1 MFKNFMY
8 VEYGQELQCHEKLYQ
23 NALKKQQKQ
32 KEIDYQKQL
41 QILIDKVNEIED
53 EPPQQ
58 ITKDFYDYSMKWKN
72 LVNQKRFQEQYQNE
86 MSLQQKSQQHQ
97 IQKLPQ
103 NYLSPIDG
111 WKYHAQQYFDKK
123 GSRQQNES
131 SFQPS
136 INEKSKLMEF
146 DEPVEDRLIKYGQQR
161 EQKYLFEKQFEKFYE
176 QVQNDQRPTKPNE
189 EVFSRLYNYERKQP
203 QPEVYQLNINKL
215 PPEFE
220 ERVKKRREQYS
231 LFENR
236 QTRAQTEITDH
247 EIKVLSQNQFDEFLK
262 RNFCNNF
269 RTQSF
274 KEESIESYPFQP
286 ELNKKSL
293 ELASKNTDT
302 LIERQ
307 EKFLIKKQQTLQ
319 QYQEEQQLEK
329 QRQFENEFKQI
340 NKPSSKI
347 RVNKPSKSPIRQQN
361 AYNLQTLI
369 NKQVPQLF

>member
-1 MFKNFMY
+1 MFKNLMY

-41 QILIDKVNEIED
+41 QMLINQVNEIED

-86 MSLQQKSQQHQ
+86 MSMQQKSQQHQ

-123 GSRQQNES
+123 ESRQQNES

-136 INEKSKLMEF
+136 INEKSKMMEF

-189 EVFSRLYNYERKQP
+189 EVFLRLQNNGTYN
-203 QPEVYQLNINKL
+203 VI
-215 PPEFE
+215 
-220 ERVKKRREQYS
+220 
-231 LFENR
+231 
-236 QTRAQTEITDH
+236 
-247 EIKVLSQNQFDEFLK
+247 
-262 RNFCNNF
+262 
-269 RTQSF
+269 
-274 KEESIESYPFQP
+274 
-286 ELNKKSL
+286 
-293 ELASKNTDT
+293 SKNVNNHN
-302 LIERQ
+302 L
-307 EKFLIKKQQTLQ
+307 K
-319 QYQEEQQLEK
+319 Y
-329 QRQFENEFKQI
+329 I
-340 NKPSSKI
+340 N
-347 RVNKPSKSPIRQQN
+347 
-361 AYNLQTLI
+361 
-369 NKQVPQLF
+369 